1 MDEAVTSSIFLREA
15 TLNLLCYWAF
25 LPLTGVDISLQT
37 ELQNFRN
44 S

>member
-15 TLNLLCYWAF
+15 TLNLLCQRAF

-37 ELQNFRN
+37 ELQNCRN

>member
-25 LPLTGVDISLQT
+25 LPLTGVDISLPPEQK
-37 ELQNFRN
+37 N
-44 S
+44 SWNS